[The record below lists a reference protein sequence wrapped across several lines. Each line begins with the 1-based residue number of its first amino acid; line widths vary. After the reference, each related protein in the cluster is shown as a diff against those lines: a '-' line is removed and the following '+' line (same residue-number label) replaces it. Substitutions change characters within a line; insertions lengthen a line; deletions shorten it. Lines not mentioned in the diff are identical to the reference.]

1 MMDVKVINLSTGE
14 ESIKDHKK
22 LVKKLVEKDRVT
34 REQRDYLFENPY
46 NLLKKLNLIKFN
58 NCKYEEA

>member
-1 MMDVKVINLSTGE
+1 MDVKVINLSTGE